1 MDISVVVT
9 FHNENLL
16 AHWMLNMF
24 ARTRGHA
31 ERQGFRVEM
40 ICVLDSA
47 NEDTTRI
54 VTNHDT
60 LRPTDTVIPVTNHD
74 QSMSRNDGIRIAKGA
89 YIGIVDGD
97 DYCSET
103 WLASARARA
112 HETSDGAVVHPEY
125 VVSFGTVHS
134 VMRIIDQERD
144 PYPLA
149 SCLKI
154 HPWVST
160 AFAPAGI
167 FRDIPYHARD
177 TQAGFGYEDWHWN
190 LEALA
195 AGYRHVTALGTA
207 LYYRRKAVSM
217 LTQDVQRGVTIRPTG
232 FFRDPAQW
240 PKWAKVSR

>member
-1 MDISVVVT
+1 MVVT

-31 ERQGFRVEM
+31 ERHGLCVEV

-47 NEDTTRI
+47 NEDTTRL

-60 LRPTDTVIPVTNHD
+60 LRATDTVIQVMNRDLAT
-74 QSMSRNDGIRIAKGA
+74 SRNDGIQRAKGA
-89 YIGIVDGD
+89 YIAIVDGD
-97 DYCSET
+97 DYYSEA
-103 WLASARARA
+103 WLTNARARA
-112 HETSDGAVVHPEY
+112 RETLDKAVVHPEY

-134 VMRIIDQERD
+134 VTRVIDQERH

-154 HPWVST
+154 HPWIST
-160 AFAPAGI
+160 AFAPTHI
-167 FRDIPYHARD
+167 FREIPYRACD
-177 TQAGFGYEDWHWN
+177 AQAGYGYEDWHWN
-190 LEALA
+190 LEVLSAD
-195 AGYRHVTALGTA
+195 YRHVTAPGTA

-217 LTQDVQRGVTIRPTG
+217 LTHYVQRGVTIRPTG
-232 FFRDPAQW
+232 FFRDPGKWA
-240 PKWAKVSR
+240 KWAKVSR

>member
-16 AHWMLNMF
+16 AHWMLDRF

-31 ERQGFRVEM
+31 EHQGLRVEM

-47 NEDTTRI
+47 NEDTVRI
-54 VTNHDT
+54 VTHHDS
-60 LRPTDTVIPVTNHD
+60 LRDADTVIRVGNRDLAT
-74 QSMSRNDGIRIAKGA
+74 SRNDGIRLAKGA

-97 DYCSET
+97 DYYSEA
-103 WLASARARA
+103 WLTSARARA
-112 HETSDGAVVHPEY
+112 RETSDRAVVHPDY
-125 VVSFGTVHS
+125 IVSFGTVHAITR
-134 VMRIIDQERD
+134 VIDQERD

-160 AFAPAGI
+160 AFAPARI
-167 FRDIPYHARD
+167 FRDIPYRACDAHA
-177 TQAGFGYEDWHWN
+177 GYGYEDWHWN
-190 LEALA
+190 LEVLA
-195 AGYRHVTALGTA
+195 AGYRHVTAPGTA

-217 LTQDVQRGVTIRPTG
+217 LTHYVQRGVTIRPTG

-240 PKWAKVSR
+240 AKWAEVPR